1 MLLYSTPIF
10 SPLYVMFCKHTYR
23 HDSVLYTLL
32 LLFWRFFLFPAQKLF
47 TSLKGMQYYYDYLL
61 WIHATFIHFSPTYVI
76 FDTKTC
82 THLFCQPPVSTARVF
97 GQTLWKFLSRIF
109 PPWKDI
115 FLLLVFPSLLF
126 FFLYFVIFPLF
137 QDYLQTV
144 NSPAKTEI
152 TLQIDGWILTIFLE
166 LRGLPRPNFEA
177 FVSSFEGFLCCLLTS
192 NVEDYKCLL
201 IFFFGEKILFGV
213 PAKTTLGGFSF

>member
-1 MLLYSTPIF
+1 MIVCCILYFFYSE
-10 SPLYVMFCKHTYR
+10 
-23 HDSVLYTLL
+23 DS
-32 LLFWRFFLFPAQKLF
+32 FFFQLKSSLQAWKACNIITTTCFEYMQPLF
-47 TSLKGMQYYYDYLL
+47 TFHQPTSSLTRKLV
-61 WIHATFIHFSPTYVI
+61 HTFFASRQLVHS
-76 FDTKTC
+76 
-82 THLFCQPPVSTARVF
+82 STARVF

>member
-1 MLLYSTPIF
+1 MIVCCILYFFYSE
-10 SPLYVMFCKHTYR
+10 
-23 HDSVLYTLL
+23 DS
-32 LLFWRFFLFPAQKLF
+32 FFFQLKSSLQAWKACNIITTTCFEYMQPLF
-47 TSLKGMQYYYDYLL
+47 TFHQPTSSLTRKLV
-61 WIHATFIHFSPTYVI
+61 HTFFASRQLVHS
-76 FDTKTC
+76 
-82 THLFCQPPVSTARVF
+82 STARVF

-166 LRGLPRPNFEA
+166 LRGEYPRPNFDYLLWR
-177 FVSSFEGFLCCLLTS
+177 GLLLFLWRFL
-192 NVEDYKCLL
+192 
-201 IFFFGEKILFGV
+201 
-213 PAKTTLGGFSF
+213 

>member
-1 MLLYSTPIF
+1 MIVCCILYFFYSEDSFFFRALL
-10 SPLYVMFCKHTYR
+10 
-23 HDSVLYTLL
+23 
-32 LLFWRFFLFPAQKLF
+32 PAQKLF

-82 THLFCQPPVSTARVF
+82 THLFCQPPVSSGRSTR
-97 GQTLWKFLSRIF
+97 TLWKFLSRIF

-201 IFFFGEKILFGV
+201 IFSLVKKFFLVSQQK
-213 PAKTTLGGFSF
+213 PP